1 MRVEGSTGAFAGQ
14 PNARPATTR
23 PVVQLMGRPF
33 IELAPGVWA
42 ATSRRYWTTSTALLD
57 GSGDAIVVDP
67 AWDPDELAAIPAFLA
82 ERGVRCVAGLAT
94 HEHYD
99 HVLWHP
105 DLGEV
110 PRWASERTVVDL
122 ARDRERLLA
131 PLAEFLTPDLI
142 DIAGRLDVLAGDLVP
157 WDGPTARV
165 VRHDAHAPGHL
176 AVLIE
181 ECGVLLAGDML
192 SDIELPMPADD
203 DLTLDTYLAGLTSLA
218 DAVRVSSVVVPGHG
232 TPSRR
237 PIERLDAD
245 LRYLDDLLSG
255 RISDDPRIGDPE
267 NAALH
272 AANQA
277 RARRSRGDG

>member
-1 MRVEGSTGAFAGQ
+1 MGSSFTEV
-14 PNARPATTR
+14 T
-23 PVVQLMGRPF
+23 
-33 IELAPGVWA
+33 PGVWV
-42 ATSRRYWTTSTALLD
+42 ATSRRYWTTSTALFD
-57 GSGDAIVVDP
+57 GNGGALVVDP
-67 AWDPDELAAIPAFLA
+67 AWDPDELAGVPAFLA
-82 ERGVRCVAGLAT
+82 DRGVRCVGGLAT

-105 DLGEV
+105 DLGDV
-110 PRWASERTVVDL
+110 PRWGSERTVADL
-122 ARDRERLLA
+122 ATERERLLA

-142 DIAGRLDVLAGDLVP
+142 DIAGRLDVLTGDLVP

-181 ECGVLLAGDML
+181 ESGVLLAGDML
-192 SDIELPMPADD
+192 SDVELPMPADD
-203 DLTLDTYLAGLTSLA
+203 DETLDTYLDGLMRLRAAVHGCSL
-218 DAVRVSSVVVPGHG
+218 VVPGHG

-237 PIERLDAD
+237 PVDRLEAD
-245 LRYLDDLLSG
+245 LRYLDVLLSG